1 MHSLVLRTAFYQTL
15 NEVVFRTRI
24 QNIEHCALLTCIYI
38 YCYIVGDHLE
48 VCPHGSTC
56 CTRDMESKLKDLSAR
71 EYSKIVGEAF
81 RYAKSTFVTRTRKFD
96 GKYMQV
102 KSSRDE

>member
-1 MHSLVLRTAFYQTL
+1 MLRTAFNQTL
-15 NEVVFRTRI
+15 NEVVFCTRM
-24 QNIEHCALLTCIYI
+24 QNIEHFALLTCIFI
-38 YCYIVGDHLE
+38 FYCYIVGDHLE

-71 EYSKIVGEAF
+71 EYTRIVGEAF

-96 GKYMQV
+96 GK
-102 KSSRDE
+102 